1 MALLTE
7 HDVVNMRFKEPKRV
21 EEGYDQDEVD
31 FFLDQ
36 VAETIAQLTKD
47 KADLEARL
55 QGTQARVTE
64 LENAAGGATPTPAQQ
79 EPTAADQTAALANVP
94 SEEPSDTAKSA
105 AGMLALAQRLHD
117 EYISN
122 GKAESDRM
130 ISEAE
135 SERTR
140 IITEAE
146 EVHNRTL
153 TKLEEERSV
162 MERKISELREFE
174 RDYRTRLKHYL
185 ESLLQNVESSN
196 NQI

>member
-36 VAETIAQLTKD
+36 VAETIAQLSKE
-47 KADLEARL
+47 KADLESQL
-55 QGTQARVTE
+55 QGAQARVTE
-64 LENAAGGATPTPAQQ
+64 LEISAGEATPVAVAQ
-79 EPTAADQTAALANVP
+79 EPTAADQTSSFAEVQNDEP
-94 SEEPSDTAKSA
+94 SEDAKSVT
-105 AGMLALAQRLHD
+105 GMLALAQRLHD
-117 EYISN
+117 EYIAN

-135 SERTR
+135 SERNR

-146 EVHNRTL
+146 EIHNRTL

-174 RDYRTRLKHYL
+174 RDYRYRLKHYL

>member
-36 VAETIAQLTKD
+36 VAETIAQLTKE
-47 KADLEARL
+47 KAELEAQL

-64 LENAAGGATPTPAQQ
+64 LETAAGHIAPSMGSA
-79 EPTAADQTAALANVP
+79 EPTAASQTATFAPVQP
-94 SEEPSDTAKSA
+94 VEHSDDAKNA
-105 AGMLALAQRLHD
+105 TGMLALAQRLHD
-117 EYISN
+117 EYIAN

-135 SERTR
+135 AERTR

-146 EVHNRTL
+146 EVHNRTM

-162 MERKISELREFE
+162 VERKISELREFE
-174 RDYRTRLKHYL
+174 RDYRSRLKHYL
-185 ESLLQNVESSN
+185 ESLLQNVESANSN
-196 NQI
+196 I

>member
-47 KADLEARL
+47 KADLESQL
-55 QGTQARVTE
+55 QGAQARVTE
-64 LENAAGGATPTPAQQ
+64 LETAAGAVAPAPAQQ
-79 EPTAADQTAALANVP
+79 EPTSADQTGTFAEINNN
-94 SEEPSDTAKSA
+94 EPSDEAKSA

-117 EYISN
+117 EYIAN
-122 GKAESDRM
+122 GKTESDRM

>member
-47 KADLEARL
+47 KADLESQLKGA
-55 QGTQARVTE
+55 QVRVLE
-64 LENAAGGATPTPAQQ
+64 LEHAAGEAIPAPVHQ
-79 EPTAADQTAALANVP
+79 EPTAADQTATFTSMPNEGV
-94 SEEPSDTAKSA
+94 SDEAKSA
-105 AGMLALAQRLHD
+105 AGVLALAQRLHD
-117 EYISN
+117 EYIAN
-122 GKAESDRM
+122 GKSESDRM

-174 RDYRTRLKHYL
+174 RDYRSRLKHYL
-185 ESLLQNVESSN
+185 ESLLQNVETSN